1 MKNQD
6 VRKAVQEAG
15 FKLWQVAEKFGM
27 QDSNFSRKLRHEL
40 SQTDKER
47 IYGIIEELKKE
58 ELANE

>member
-6 VRKAVQEAG
+6 IRKAVQEAG
-15 FKLWQVAEKFGM
+15 LKLWQIAEKFGM

-40 SQTDKER
+40 SQTDKQR

>member
-6 VRKAVQEAG
+6 IRKAVQEAG
-15 FKLWQVAEKFGM
+15 LKLWQVAEKWGIA
-27 QDSNFSRKLRHEL
+27 DCNFSRKLRHEL

>member
-6 VRKAVQEAG
+6 IRKAVQEAG
-15 FKLWQVAEKFGM
+15 LKLWQVAEKFGM

-40 SQTDKER
+40 SKTDKDR

>member
-6 VRKAVQEAG
+6 IRKAVQEAG
-15 FKLWQVAEKFGM
+15 LKLWQIAEKFGM
-27 QDSNFSRKLRHEL
+27 QDSNFSRKLWHEL
-40 SQTDKER
+40 SQTDKQR

>member
-6 VRKAVQEAG
+6 IRKAVQEAG
-15 FKLWQVAEKFGM
+15 LKLWQIAEEFGM

-40 SQTDKER
+40 SQTDKQR